1 MSILQEYEQID
12 DKLVEEFGPNIRKIR
27 DEYCKYIIDN
37 FDQDTVANEYVLD
50 ADKERYYESIS
61 FQDKVM
67 SVNAKTHYI
76 LNEGHVFTGLTYDPD
91 LWKKFEE
98 YYWKRIP
105 RRYSDEVPYSKRRYW
120 YFTTHGTGPGTM
132 PKDLMLLETR
142 EGQNRKGTWGDFI
155 CLDGVLNTSELRE
168 FDLIELSP
176 ED

>member
-1 MSILQEYEQID
+1 MSILQEYEQIN

-37 FDQDTVANEYVLD
+37 FDQDTVANEYVLG
-50 ADKERYYESIS
+50 ADKERYYAGDKIS
-61 FQDKVM
+61 KP
-67 SVNAKTHYI
+67 
-76 LNEGHVFTGLTYDPD
+76 LNDGHVYTGLTYDPD

-120 YFTTHGTGPGTM
+120 YFTTHGTGPGTI

-155 CLDGVLNTSELRE
+155 CLDGVLSTTELRE

-176 ED
+176 EE